1 VATALVAAALL
12 VVRGETA
19 LAQGPWGLTL
29 FVDPFPSPY
38 QSDWE
43 TNPNIS
49 TLTITSPA
57 TVEQDVVLVYQIAN
71 TQGRILATGRSDAL
85 GIPSG
90 APTVLTKILE
100 IPGSSRADRA
110 MQDQMERTGR
120 IPEGTYRG
128 CVTMMAGSGF
138 VLGEDC
144 ATFTIVYP
152 DPPILMAPT
161 AGEAVAVPAPWF
173 QWTPIQ
179 VPPAYQ
185 VEYTLQIAELRP
197 NQTPEEAL
205 NSSIPHYQGPGIDV
219 TNLQYPPEGQPFEPG
234 KFYAWRVVALDQH
247 GFPPSAN
254 GGSSE
259 IRTFHYDDGTSLHP
273 GLSSDISLSL
283 ANAFDHDSSDASQT
297 TTASAETPVD
307 IAQLCAMW
315 NDPPSS
321 VTITS
326 DSPFGLKRFAGQP
339 AVLYRDSAAT
349 KWWITTKSPNDRRA
363 VLIGGDCGGFGG
375 KTRTRWIASKNQEFQ
390 EKVSGMLGALPAG
403 LPTPVGTVNAVKFG
417 VVILALGAETVEVP
431 GGFREGSEFL
441 AGQTLDVAPG
451 LSVRTLL
458 GLQDWGLWKFFKWMG
473 FGEKEV
479 TITGFLGWDASWSL
493 GGAVGQDAGVDLSTE
508 RSFLVLRADL
518 PKRTPE
524 GPLKGL
530 VDEMGLSIELSVG
543 DSLGRA
549 FGPEGKQK
557 KYSLDIE
564 GKLIH
569 TIQINEE
576 LSLEGSVGLDLSRES
591 NKGIGQEVLGRWDWF
606 RGVRR
611 SASEGIGSGNWA
623 TRWLGGKV
631 APPDFVE
638 PEWGLDL
645 MLSYAVQGRI
655 GSLWRSDTAA
665 VRVDGVALDVKLS
678 LTEDEATVALSGTVA
693 AGAVDEAFKLGVS
706 KDFKWGAPVDTVALK
721 DKVAELETRLS
732 ERVAAVQGD
741 LPDCGGFA
749 ARNHEVCKAL
759 RDLRREQK
767 KLKDERSPGASWRVR
782 LSAGHMSLGEM
793 LDLLKGVRQ

>member
-1 VATALVAAALL
+1 VSVALL
-12 VVRGETA
+12 AVPCESA
-19 LAQGPWGLTL
+19 IAQGPWGLTL

-49 TLTITSPA
+49 TLTIMNPTG
-57 TVEQDVVLVYQIAN
+57 TEQDVLLVYQIAN
-71 TQGRILATGRSDAL
+71 TEGRILATGRSDPL
-85 GIPSG
+85 GVAAG
-90 APTVLTKILE
+90 APTVLTSILD

-110 MQDQMERTGR
+110 MQDQMDRTGR

-128 CVTMMAGSGF
+128 CVTMAVASGF

-152 DPPILMAPT
+152 DPPMLMAPSS
-161 AGEAVAVPAPWF
+161 GEAVAVQAPWF

-179 VPPAYQ
+179 VPAAYQ
-185 VEYTLQIAELRP
+185 VEYTLQIAELRA
-197 NQTPEEAL
+197 NQTPEEAI
-205 NSSIPHYQGPGIDV
+205 NASIPHYQGPGIAV

-234 KFYAWRVVALDQH
+234 KHYVWRVVALDQN

-259 IRTFHYDDGTSLHP
+259 IRTFRFDDGTGP
-273 GLSSDISLSL
+273 NGGVRTEINLSL
-283 ANAFDHDSSDASQT
+283 ANAFDHDSSDATQA
-297 TTASAETPVD
+297 TTAGTAPPVD

-315 NDPPSS
+315 DDPPES
-321 VTITS
+321 VSITS
-326 DSPFGLKRFAGQP
+326 DSPIGLKRFAGQP
-339 AVLYRDSAAT
+339 AVLFRDSAAT
-349 KWWITTKSPNDRRA
+349 KWWISTRSPNDRRA

-375 KTRTRWIASKNQEFQ
+375 KTRTRWIASQNRELQERI
-390 EKVSGMLGALPAG
+390 SNMLGALPAG

-417 VVILALGAETVEVP
+417 MVVLALGSETVEVP
-431 GGFREGSEFL
+431 GAFREGSEFL
-441 AGQTLDVAPG
+441 AGNTLDVAPG
-451 LSVRTLL
+451 LSVRTVL
-458 GLQDWGLWKFFKWMG
+458 GLQDWGLWKFFEYLG

-479 TITGFLGWDASWSL
+479 TISGFLGWDASWSL
-493 GGAVGQDAGVDLSTE
+493 GGAIGDDAGGDLSTE

-518 PKRTPE
+518 PKRTPV
-524 GPLKGL
+524 GVFKGL
-530 VDEMGLSIELSVG
+530 VEEMGLSLELSLG
-543 DSLGRA
+543 DSLGRS

-557 KYSLDIE
+557 NYSLDLE

-569 TIQINEE
+569 TIKINDE

-591 NKGIGQEVLGRWDWF
+591 VRGIGQEVLGRWDWL
-606 RGVRR
+606 RGARR
-611 SASEGIGSGNWA
+611 SVAGGIGSGNWA
-623 TRWLGGKV
+623 TRWLSGKV

-655 GSLWRSDTAA
+655 GSLWREDTAV

-678 LTEDEATVALSGTVA
+678 LHESEATVALSGTVA
-693 AGAVDEAFKLGVS
+693 AGSVDEAFKLGVS
-706 KDFKWGAPVDTVALK
+706 KDFKWGAAEDTVALK
-721 DKVAELETRLS
+721 DKLAELETRLS

-741 LPDCGGFA
+741 MPDCGGFA
-749 ARNHEVCKAL
+749 ARDHDVCKAL
-759 RDLRREQK
+759 RDLRRTQK
-767 KLKDERSPGASWRVR
+767 KLNDERKPGASWRVR